1 MPIRARRRCAL
12 EETGEAVRPVCGYL
26 LPDHLDGTLEFFD
39 ADGVAVGQV
48 EPSPDGDGRA
58 VWADAPGAPSL
69 AGRPPSG
76 VLADA
81 HLGALADALVRWGV
95 ADAGREDEGALSAL
109 LRLVD
114 STLWTV
120 DPFAH
125 AGEEHMSL
133 LVGHPIVVLRAA
145 LRLDLDDPLQ
155 PQDSLTT
162 PVAVR
167 LGALA
172 AWQDGLLGFIVD
184 DDPGT
189 VHAASPAALRTG
201 ARGRAQPWLPR
212 AGRARWREFHSAFAD
227 DLQPGTTPR
236 SPITHP
242 FVSPDPIVSVWPG
255 HAVGLT
261 LLVVPQGFVNATSG
275 VLPRKEVGMRRQ
287 WIADA
292 LARIAPSFRFGP
304 VLVDPLRIRMP
315 VATELG
321 GSWTWNHRRDVTR
334 VDRRARDERRR
345 RRADRRR
352 RGRGGGGLAHA
363 ATACPGGQL
372 VTGVLD
378 RVLALVAGAVAP
390 AITAEARN
398 VLRFPAAAPAGDPA
412 GRAGPHG
419 GRADDGRVAAPA
431 RVRAARSGR
440 DVPRDRGRAARRST
454 RRRRVPG
461 GRPLRPATSW
471 RGRSWSTT
479 SITSPPATWVEHR
492 VGLRLPLPIEIDVA
506 SGAWIVNAD
515 SMRALGGS
523 VRRRLARAPHAA
535 PRQLGS
541 PIRCVG
547 LPQRR
552 RPCDRRHIPTRRRLG
567 RSCRRACSA
576 IRSRTCSW
584 SSRRCAGS
592 ARAPDGGALAAGRHG
607 RPPGGAAGR
616 HERRQR
622 DAAPPRRSCSRAAGG
637 HRRPRGWLT
646 RVALLDAAL
655 FAGAPGQRP
664 GVAFTELPETP
675 TS

>member
-1 MPIRARRRCAL
+1 MVEQTVWWALRDPLVDPTALLAHSGLAGTLPSPLAITPPAAAWAPRHLDWTVEVFPSPARRRRLDARRDRHGTRRVRDPRRHAGTGITISGRSLLTGGIAQAAASAGRAAIDVGALAGSAGVVPGDSNIFVPAFARATLGRLTAAADGGGASPATQTIAEALVAALRNMDVLAGTLEGVHATLRGEPPGQVVGTDDPPAPEPDPGATGVLAGTLRPARMRLVDAFGQVVDLLGSGPGRPADAASAAKARTLTVPDRPDLVAAPPRFTAPGRVLLRFVDADPSAPAVAL

-133 LVGHPIVVLRAA
+133 LVGHPIVVLRAE

-184 DDPGT
+184 GDPGT
-189 VHAASPAALRTG
+189 VHAASPAALELAREVGPSRGYLGPVG
-201 ARGRAQPWLPR
+201 AVP
-212 AGRARWREFHSAFAD
+212 EFHSAFAD
-227 DLQPGTTPR
+227 DLQPGATPR

-321 GSWTWNHRRDVTR
+321 GSWTWNHRRDVTEWI
-334 VDRRARDERRR
+334 DEPVTNIGDD
-345 RRADRRR
+345 ALI
-352 RGRGGGGLAHA
+352 GGDA
-363 ATACPGGQL
+363 
-372 VTGVLD
+372 
-378 RVLALVAGAVAP
+378 AVAQ
-390 AITAEARN
+390 E
-398 VLRFPAAAPAGDPA
+398 
-412 GRAGPHG
+412 
-419 GRADDGRVAAPA
+419 
-431 RVRAARSGR
+431 
-440 DVPRDRGRAARRST
+440 
-454 RRRRVPG
+454 
-461 GRPLRPATSW
+461 
-471 RGRSWSTT
+471 
-479 SITSPPATWVEHR
+479 
-492 VGLRLPLPIEIDVA
+492 
-506 SGAWIVNAD
+506 
-515 SMRALGGS
+515 
-523 VRRRLARAPHAA
+523 
-535 PRQLGS
+535 
-541 PIRCVG
+541 
-547 LPQRR
+547 
-552 RPCDRRHIPTRRRLG
+552 
-567 RSCRRACSA
+567 
-576 IRSRTCSW
+576 
-584 SSRRCAGS
+584 
-592 ARAPDGGALAAGRHG
+592 
-607 RPPGGAAGR
+607 
-616 HERRQR
+616 
-622 DAAPPRRSCSRAAGG
+622 
-637 HRRPRGWLT
+637 GWLT
-646 RVALLDAAL
+646 L
-655 FAGAPGQRP
+655 RP
-664 GVAFTELPETP
+664 HAQED
-675 TS
+675 SS